1 MRYGEYMTD
10 STTTDRPVNSTDCQ
24 TAVLI
29 LDEFLIDMTGLLY
42 SQLNL
47 FVERMTSVAEACGDP
62 IARESVLNVI
72 SEVTEGSFEDN
83 GKKMITLESRL
94 IDKMLD
100 LRSLLTSTN

>member
-1 MRYGEYMTD
+1 MTD
-10 STTTDRPVNSTDCQ
+10 STTTDRPLNSIDCQ

-29 LDEFLIDMTGLLY
+29 LDEFLVDLTGPMF
-42 SQLNL
+42 SQLNF

-62 IARESVLNVI
+62 IARESVLNVLN
-72 SEVTEGSFEDN
+72 EVVEESFEDN
-83 GKKMITLESRL
+83 GKRMITLENRL